1 MRRRDK
7 GHGGAL
13 LRGAL
18 TDADLRHAGAAIV
31 NFDCEIETVHVVGT
45 HNVMIGRVIDV
56 RHGSG
61 GSALLYVDRN
71 YTQPTRLGS
80 FGG

>member
-1 MRRRDK
+1 MEARYSAARWQTLTS
-7 GHGGAL
+7 GTPAL
-13 LRGAL
+13 S
-18 TDADLRHAGAAIV
+18 DAIV
-31 NFDCEIETVHVVGT
+31 NFDCEIEDVHIVGT